1 MKLAGLIKCSTLD
14 YPGALSAVFFFSG
27 CNYDCFYCHN
37 RDILT
42 GPGIG
47 MEVSEALAFLEKRK
61 GLLDAVVLSGGEAAL
76 QHGLKELALAIKGMG
91 FCVKLDTNGG
101 RPDVVEEMLASNAL
115 DYVALDYKAPW
126 NRYREIAGVN
136 ADPERV
142 KETAALL
149 LKAKLPFEARTT
161 VIPQLG
167 LDDLLLMARQ
177 MPVLPRY
184 VLNAYR
190 MPKSYREEDLFR
202 LKKTPHPPD
211 ALRVFAEALKAHQP
225 NAITL

>member
-1 MKLAGLIKCSTLD
+1 MKLAGLIKSSTLD
-14 YPGALSAVFFFSG
+14 YPGNLSAVFFFSG

-37 RDILT
+37 RDILH

-47 MEVSEALAFLEKRK
+47 MEIGAALAFLEKRK

-76 QHGLKELALAIKGMG
+76 QAGLKELALSIKAMG
-91 FCVKLDTNGG
+91 VKVKLDANGSL
-101 RPDVVEEMLASNAL
+101 PDAVNDMLKAGAV

-126 NRYREIAGVN
+126 SRYREIAGKS

-142 KETAALL
+142 KETLRLL
-149 LKAKLPFEARTT
+149 LDAQIPFEMRTT
-161 VIPQLG
+161 VIPQL
-167 LDDLLLMARQ
+167 LLGDMLTMAQ
-177 MPVLPRY
+177 EVPVLPRY

-202 LKKTPHPPD
+202 LKRPPHTPETIR
-211 ALRVFAEALKAHQP
+211 AFAEAVKPFQP
-225 NAITL
+225 NVIAY